1 MFFANNDNFEFALV
15 WCNFGNFTFCVLF
28 SGLKFPSVLFP
39 CLDFKSLL
47 LRCIRVL
54 VKREVM
60 PCSGKYTIVGTTQ
73 NPAFIICLDFFLSSI
88 SDPGWPET
96 PDTALSICLY
106 FFAPNIRQTHRH
118 FYLASSIVSWFAGA
132 KVQSAIKKYSEP
144 ILVFADL
151 HLFFFAAYIT
161 PVVSGSITWRGL
173 CREFFSQA
181 EGT

>member
-60 PCSGKYTIVGTTQ
+60 PCSGKYTIVLAHRKT
-73 NPAFIICLDFFLSSI
+73 LHSSSVFFLSSI

-106 FFAPNIRQTHRH
+106 FLAPNIRQTHRH

-132 KVQSAIKKYSEP
+132 KVQSAIKKYLEP

-151 HLFFFAAYIT
+151 HLSFLLRI
-161 PVVSGSITWRGL
+161 
-173 CREFFSQA
+173 
-181 EGT
+181 